1 MIFYIMLPD
10 DNHEDCL
17 NDTNILGEDNGFG
30 VFWAGSG
37 FKALMNITEH
47 CQEMLPDVR
56 IKDSAGKSL
65 TIESFLNR
73 IDKLKVRIPK

>member
-1 MIFYIMLPD
+1 MEESSPGLTGSLKT
-10 DNHEDCL
+10 L
-17 NDTNILGEDNGFG
+17 NRVMYTGGIRVL
-30 VFWAGSG
+30 SG
-37 FKALMNITEH
+37 MRSGLKALMNITEH